1 MAQISTYPLLTPQLG
16 DSVLG
21 SNIVDTTGSP
31 VIGNPT
37 VQYSFS
43 TIKTLIDQQ
52 LVQQIYSF
60 NNTNSQTP
68 AVDTVYNIRFGTPTG
83 ATSPHVQLLQGTG
96 TTTAGDKV
104 QFNTIGTYQIILEYT
119 IGQRGAT
126 ANQPFLLFRTL
137 QDGTTQIGSTTVM
150 KFQNNSTTESK
161 SLIIPLTVNITQIG
175 TYYNFQMIK
184 DTVNDGSL
192 VQQLN
197 NVGWSGSQ
205 TATITISKLV

>member
-1 MAQISTYPLLTPQLG
+1 
-16 DSVLG
+16 
-21 SNIVDTTGSP
+21 
-31 VIGNPT
+31 
-37 VQYSFS
+37 
-43 TIKTLIDQQ
+43 
-52 LVQQIYSF
+52 
-60 NNTNSQTP
+60 
-68 AVDTVYNIRFGTPTG
+68 
-83 ATSPHVQLLQGTG
+83 
-96 TTTAGDKV
+96 
-104 QFNTIGTYQIILEYT
+104 
-119 IGQRGAT
+119 
-126 ANQPFLLFRTL
+126 
-137 QDGTTQIGSTTVM
+137 M